1 MGLAPEVINILTHQ
15 VIIGM
20 ESSNLP
26 APLSQAIADSFLQ
39 AKVKNAAEAI
49 LSIKSRQ
56 KKQNEKHNFKNGPL
70 QKEKKI
76 DYGTAEK
83 VDNQI
88 ALDALA
94 KYQHEKKNS

>member
-1 MGLAPEVINILTHQ
+1 MLRKQ
-15 VIIGM
+15 FCQ
-20 ESSNLP
+20 
-26 APLSQAIADSFLQ
+26 LSPG
-39 AKVKNAAEAI
+39 K
-49 LSIKSRQ
+49 